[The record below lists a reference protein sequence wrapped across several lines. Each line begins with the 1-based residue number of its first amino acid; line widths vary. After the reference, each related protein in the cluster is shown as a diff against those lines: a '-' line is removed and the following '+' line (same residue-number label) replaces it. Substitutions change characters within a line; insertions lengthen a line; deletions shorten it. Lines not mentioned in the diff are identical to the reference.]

1 MLTLLGSLLGFLGS
15 AFPSVLKLFQDKR
28 DKAHELALLQLQ
40 MEAQTKQGGQR
51 LEEIQIASQA
61 AEMQAL
67 YASIQPTNVP
77 WVDALNGT
85 VRPVI
90 AYAFFALYAAIKL
103 SAIGTH
109 GLYPENIWTE
119 EDPALFAGIVSFYF
133 GQRALRVK

>member
-15 AFPSVLKLFQDKR
+15 AFPAVLKLFQDRR
-28 DKAHELALLQLQ
+28 DKAHELELLRLQ
-40 MEAQTKQGGQR
+40 MEAQAKQGGQR
-51 LEEIQIASQA
+51 LEEIQIASA
-61 AEMQAL
+61 SAEMQAL
-67 YASIQPTNVP
+67 YASMQPTNVR

-103 SAIGTH
+103 SAIGTY
-109 GLYPENIWTE
+109 GLYPDSIWTE
-119 EDPALFAGIVSFYF
+119 EDAALFAGIVSFYF